1 MPRQDSQTNTYPLHH
16 FYDEYLPHYV
26 LNFVNGWEQ
35 ESQTYEMLHS
45 SIALP
50 FQYIHPLCT
59 YHLNQMRGSWVFQI
73 YFVTTDC
80 LVLVVVIIVVLYS
93 TLFFFLEI
101 KKVNDW

>member
-1 MPRQDSQTNTYPLHH
+1 MARLRPKLRIFLVASFLYDLPRLYLNVNVFGSLCSFWHNVVKVGFVKGRFMPRQDSQTNTYPLHH

-50 FQYIHPLCT
+50 
-59 YHLNQMRGSWVFQI
+59 
-73 YFVTTDC
+73 
-80 LVLVVVIIVVLYS
+80 
-93 TLFFFLEI
+93 
-101 KKVNDW
+101 